1 MKSILMSIQ
10 PYYAY
15 LEMKGIKTVE
25 MRKTEPKDKD
35 WSRKVKVY
43 VSQNKKSFNRIPKE
57 DREWF
62 TQYVGKV
69 AYEFVCDYVEKE
81 AVAFTEMG
89 NLGRLY
95 HCRLSLAELKKYA
108 GKRTSLYYWHISALK
123 VYDKPKELSD
133 FNSIKQ
139 CKPEYSPFGY
149 QWTWEDRH
157 KRNTG
162 GWGNKY
168 RPVPI
173 ECHRCRCLVSGEDYL
188 DEKSGCVLFDYEC
201 ISKYHKP
208 IERPPQSWQY
218 VQELED

>member
-25 MRKTEPKDKD
+25 MRKTLPKDKE
-35 WSRKVKVY
+35 WSGKVKVY

-57 DREWF
+57 DRVWF
-62 TQYVGKV
+62 KQYVGKV

-123 VYDKPKELSD
+123 VYDKPKELWEFRKVYKKD
-133 FNSIKQ
+133 CEGFIK
-139 CKPEYSPFGY
+139 C
-149 QWTWEDRH
+149 DRNPCNYVD
-157 KRNTG
+157 KETG
-162 GWGNKY
+162 KY
-168 RPVPI
+168 IYHDCVK
-173 ECHRCRCLVSGEDYL
+173 ECPHLA
-188 DEKSGCVLFDYEC
+188 EKYKVT
-201 ISKYHKP
+201 HA
-208 IERPPQSWQY
+208 PQSY
-218 VQELED
+218 MRIEEVEE